1 MVLID
6 SIGLQNMYTRVKFK
20 WTAINDAHFE
30 DLVLHIVNSKNAVRA
45 EFRKGPGD
53 KGQDIEAIFRNR
65 DALGLETD
73 DVYFVEAKHHEAGV
87 SPDHISGALAWAQ
100 AEQPSV
106 MVLAAS
112 SHFTNPCR
120 ENIKAWNRNNPNI
133 KVIIW
138 RRKEIQDLILASG
151 KVRDFA
157 ISIGLLPQELSIL
170 LPSELMRLRPGEGE
184 SEIGLEMPYRYWL
197 SEDDVDKL
205 KHVASFID
213 GCGEIFDELGVSEH
227 YFETTSL
234 GIPNWI
240 TWLHLMH
247 AQCMLD
253 LAIRDYLHGQTS
265 GAAPDLLAKLANSV
279 RDRVKIVDEIGGSS
293 FYVD

>member
-1 MVLID
+1 
-6 SIGLQNMYTRVKFK
+6 MYTRVKFK
-20 WTAINDAHFE
+20 WSAINDAHFE

-53 KGQDIEAIFRNR
+53 KGRDIEAIFRNR

-73 DVYFVEAKHHEAGV
+73 DIYFVEAKHHEAGV

-100 AEQPSV
+100 AEQPSA

-112 SHFTNPCR
+112 SHFTNSCR
-120 ENIKAWNRNNPNI
+120 ENIKAWSRNNSNI

-138 RRKEIQDLILASG
+138 QRKEIQDLVLGSVE
-151 KVRDFA
+151 VRDFA
-157 ISIGLLPQELSIL
+157 ISIGLLPPELSKL
-170 LPSELMRLRPGEGE
+170 LPSDPERLRPNEGE
-184 SEIGLEMPYRYWL
+184 AEIGLEMPYRYWL
-197 SEDDVDKL
+197 SEDDVDRL
-205 KHVASFID
+205 KYVASFLNR
-213 GCGEIFDELGVSEH
+213 CGEIFDELGVSER
-227 YFETTSL
+227 YFETTCL

-253 LAIRDYLHGQTS
+253 LAIRDYLHGQIS
-265 GAAPDLLAKLANSV
+265 GAAPDLLARLANSV
-279 RDRVKIVDEIGGSS
+279 RDRVKIVDTIGGSS
-293 FYVD
+293 FYTD